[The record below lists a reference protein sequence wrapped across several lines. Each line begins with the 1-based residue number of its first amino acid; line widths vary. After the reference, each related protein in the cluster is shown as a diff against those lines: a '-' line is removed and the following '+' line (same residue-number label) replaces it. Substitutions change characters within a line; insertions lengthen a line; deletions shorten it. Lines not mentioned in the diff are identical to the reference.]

1 MSVVGGSAERRGT
14 GIRAPQGPGIRTPQG
29 PMSGA
34 FEVID
39 RTPLI
44 RTYGRVAQVV
54 GLVVESDGPHSRI
67 GDLCV
72 IEGPDGERIDAEVVG
87 FKGNRVLLMPLS
99 DLSGIRAGCLVRS
112 TGHCLRVEVGPHLL
126 GSVVDGLGRPMSIG
140 SSPVQQAGVH
150 VQPEK
155 AGVRCHPG
163 LQRTYYP
170 IYSTPP
176 NPLTRDLIENPMPT
190 GVRAIDGLLTL
201 AEGQRVGI
209 FSGSGV
215 GKSTIL
221 GMIARTSQADVNV
234 IALVGERG
242 REVREFIEHDLGPE
256 GLAKSVVIVAT
267 SDQPALVRIKAA
279 LVATA
284 IAEYFRDQ
292 GQRVMLMMDS
302 VTRFCTAQREVG
314 LAIGEPPSTKGFTPS
329 VFAMLPKLMERAGT
343 SDKGSITG
351 LYTVLVEGDD
361 TSEPVADAARSILD
375 GHIVLS
381 RELANRSHFPAI
393 DILQSLSRTMPLV
406 TSDEHRKDASRLR
419 ELVSAYRHSEDLISI
434 GAYKEGAKPIVDQ
447 AIARIDGINH
457 FLQQDKK
464 EADYAAGE
472 RLRQVIS

>member
-1 MSVVGGSAERRGT
+1 MTVLD
-14 GIRAPQGPGIRTPQG
+14 RA
-29 PMSGA
+29 MA
-34 FEVID
+34 VIEE
-39 RTPLI
+39 TPLI
-44 RTYGRVAQVV
+44 RTYGRVAQVL
-54 GLVVESDGPHSRI
+54 GLVVESDGPHARI

-72 IEGPDGERIDAEVVG
+72 IEGPDGERVEAEVVG
-87 FKGNRVLLMPLS
+87 FKGNRVMLMPLS

-112 TGHCLRVEVGPHLL
+112 TGHCLRVEVGEHLL
-126 GSVVDGLGRPMSIG
+126 GSVLDGLGRTLSGGDAAPTS
-140 SSPVQQAGVH
+140 
-150 VQPEK
+150 
-155 AGVRCHPG
+155 G
-163 LQRTYYP
+163 LHYP
-170 IYSTPP
+170 IYASPP
-176 NPLTRDLIENPMPT
+176 DPLSRELIERPMAT

-215 GKSTIL
+215 GKSTLL
-221 GMIARTSQADVNV
+221 GMVARTSQADVNV

-256 GLAKSVVIVAT
+256 GLAKSVVVVAT

-284 IAEYFRDQ
+284 IAEFFRDR
-292 GQRVMLMMDS
+292 GRRVMLMMDS

-381 RELANRSHFPAI
+381 RDLANRGHFPAI
-393 DILQSLSRTMPLV
+393 DVLQSLSRTMPLV
-406 TSDEHRKDASRLR
+406 TDDAHRKDASRLR
-419 ELVSAYRHSEDLISI
+419 ELLAAYRHSEDLISI
-434 GAYKEGAKPIVDQ
+434 GAYKEGSKPIVDQ
-447 AIARIDGINH
+447 AIARIDGINR
-457 FLQQDKK
+457 FLRQDKT
-464 EADYAAGE
+464 EADYAACE
-472 RLRQVIS
+472 RLTEVIS

>member
-1 MSVVGGSAERRGT
+1 MTVLD
-14 GIRAPQGPGIRTPQG
+14 RAMT
-29 PMSGA
+29 
-34 FEVID
+34 VID
-39 RTPLI
+39 ETPLI
-44 RTYGRVAQVV
+44 RTYGRVAQVL
-54 GLVVESDGPHSRI
+54 GLVVESDGPHARI

-72 IEGPDGERIDAEVVG
+72 IEGPDGERVEAEVVG
-87 FKGNRVLLMPLS
+87 FKGNRVMLMPLS

-112 TGHCLRVEVGPHLL
+112 TGHCLRVEVGEHLL
-126 GSVVDGLGRPMSIG
+126 GSVLDGLGRRLSGGAASPAG
-140 SSPVQQAGVH
+140 SVH
-150 VQPEK
+150 
-155 AGVRCHPG
+155 
-163 LQRTYYP
+163 YP
-170 IYSTPP
+170 IYAAPP
-176 NPLTRDLIENPMPT
+176 DPLSRELIERPMPT

-215 GKSTIL
+215 GKSTLL
-221 GMIARTSQADVNV
+221 GMVARTSQADVNV

-256 GLAKSVVIVAT
+256 GLAKSVVVVAT

-284 IAEYFRDQ
+284 IAEFFRDR
-292 GQRVMLMMDS
+292 GRRVMLMMDS

-375 GHIVLS
+375 GHIFLS
-381 RELANRSHFPAI
+381 RDLANRGHFPAI
-393 DILQSLSRTMPLV
+393 DVLQSLSRTMPLV
-406 TSDEHRKDASRLR
+406 TDDAHRQDAGRLR
-419 ELVSAYRHSEDLISI
+419 ELLAAYRHSEDLISI
-434 GAYKEGAKPIVDQ
+434 GAYKEGSKPVVDQ
-447 AIARIDGINH
+447 AIARIDGINR
-457 FLQQDKK
+457 FLRQDKN
-464 EADYAAGE
+464 EADYAACE
-472 RLRQVIS
+472 RLNEVIS